1 MGTGIF
7 VRLVFILNK
16 ILAAFNM
23 KFIPP
28 WRRGLFIE
36 IGLDEDINIKE
47 KLAKLVECNLTN
59 DFFFLQIG
67 ANDGVSFDPIHQ
79 LVTRYKLKG
88 ICIEPIEEYFQ
99 ELTITYKDLPNV
111 KLIQKAVTDK
121 IGTRVMYKV
130 DSNLRSSLPEWSKG
144 IASLNSNHHKRSG
157 VNSNCIIP
165 EEVET
170 ISFDGLITG
179 EQIEQLDLLVIDAE
193 GYDIEI
199 IKSIDFNKIK
209 PRIIFFE
216 HKFLDNVVKSEDLS
230 DVINNLNLKGYLV
243 YIGRNE
249 VLAFL
254 P

>member
-88 ICIEPIEEYFQ
+88 ICIILHTRTLAKLRAYPIH
-99 ELTITYKDLPNV
+99 
-111 KLIQKAVTDK
+111 
-121 IGTRVMYKV
+121 
-130 DSNLRSSLPEWSKG
+130 SK
-144 IASLNSNHHKRSG
+144 R
-157 VNSNCIIP
+157 
-165 EEVET
+165 
-170 ISFDGLITG
+170 
-179 EQIEQLDLLVIDAE
+179 
-193 GYDIEI
+193 
-199 IKSIDFNKIK
+199 KS
-209 PRIIFFE
+209 
-216 HKFLDNVVKSEDLS
+216 HFL
-230 DVINNLNLKGYLV
+230 
-243 YIGRNE
+243 
-249 VLAFL
+249 
-254 P
+254 